1 MHALLL
7 ALLTAC
13 TPDVDPVASLDARYA
28 EIRRDLGVADVDT
41 TRNVRNREARARKVK
56 AEQARVAFFA
66 DPDVRMSIDEA
77 RKSADPKTRWAGDHY
92 WREAI
97 LHRSWTE
104 EEKAR
109 ETELLA
115 RIEEQRTRPASWT
128 SADGATEIA
137 LNGRWPNV
145 SREADKLSA
154 EQRRALADTWAD
166 QQVSWMGE
174 DFTALLRL
182 RNEVARREGFN
193 TYWELALAH
202 DGLDPV
208 SVKALLDELEAL
220 LVPINEAN
228 VSKLVEA
235 ARAEQVE
242 FEFANE
248 PMLRRKAGLAL
259 EQADADAWFDTDLVE
274 ERLATAFADLGLP
287 IDGLRISI
295 GPSRYTRPG
304 AYSFIIRP
312 PDSADVIISNDERFA
327 LWPYRALL
335 HEVGMA
341 TWWRN
346 LNAEQIASPIAWEP
360 ADPWFEGYGQLYERM
375 LFEPAFL
382 ERYVPEL
389 PAELRPKIEAFRVS
403 STVETLTWYLGA
415 ARMEQALYERPQQVR
430 EVAAEAAAL
439 EARLRA
445 WPFSAPEG
453 SSGVSSTALLQS
465 GLMLNYPGYVQNF
478 LYGAVVEA
486 NLWEAAKQAVGDPV
500 ANPKLGPWVVDQLVH
515 TVGPGQEFPA
525 RLETLS
531 GGRGRTDALAA
542 YLKE

>member
-13 TPDVDPVASLDARYA
+13 TPATDSVASLDVRYA
-28 EIRRDLGVADVDT
+28 EIRRDLAVADADT
-41 TRNVRNREARARKVK
+41 TRNVRNKEARARQVK
-56 AEQARVAFFA
+56 AEQEQVAFFA
-66 DPDVRMSIDEA
+66 DPAVRQTIDEA
-77 RKSADPKTRWAGDHY
+77 RSSSDPKIHWEGERY

-104 EEKAR
+104 DEKAR
-109 ETELLA
+109 ENELLA
-115 RIEEQRTRPASWT
+115 KIEEQRTRPSTWT
-128 SADGATEIA
+128 SPDGETEIS

-145 SREADKLSA
+145 SRDADKLPPD
-154 EQRRALADTWAD
+154 QRRALAESWAD

-202 DGLDPV
+202 SGLTPTE
-208 SVKALLDELEAL
+208 VKSLLDELEAL
-220 LVPINEAN
+220 VVPLNQAN
-228 VSKLVEA
+228 AAKLVDA
-235 ARAEQVE
+235 ATAEKLN
-242 FEFANE
+242 FDFSNE

-274 ERLATAFADLGLP
+274 ERLSTAFGDLGLP

-304 AYSFIIRP
+304 AYSYVIRP
-312 PDSADVIISNDERFA
+312 PDSADIVISNDERFA

-346 LNAEQIASPIAWEP
+346 LSPEQVAMPIAWEP

-375 LFEPAFL
+375 LFEPSFL

-389 PAELRPKIEAFRVS
+389 PAELRPKIAAFRVS

-415 ARMEQALYERPQQVR
+415 ARMEQALYERPEQVR

-439 EARLRA
+439 EQRLRA
-445 WPFSAPEG
+445 WPFQAPEG
-453 SSGVSSTALLQS
+453 DSGVSATSLLQS

-478 LYGAVVEA
+478 LYGAVVES
-486 NLWEAAKQAVGDPV
+486 NLWEAAKQAVGDPI
-500 ANPKLGPWVVDQLVH
+500 ANPKLGPWVVDQLIH
-515 TVGPGQEFPA
+515 TVGPEQEFSA

-531 GGRGRTDALAA
+531 GGRGRTDALAG